1 MLKGTIPGIIP
12 VRPDGGK
19 VTRAHAVSPF
29 IHARNVH
36 LPDAALVPNVVDL
49 RAEAID
55 FPNSA
60 HDDTIDALTQ
70 ALNQLLLNPITGHG
84 NPLDE
89 VDPGDWRDDY

>member
-1 MLKGTIPGIIP
+1 MKELHSEI
-12 VRPDGGK
+12 V
-19 VTRAHAVSPF
+19 
-29 IHARNVH
+29 N
-36 LPDAALVPNVVDL
+36 
-49 RAEAID
+49 

-60 HDDTIDALTQ
+60 HDDTVDALTQ

>member
-1 MLKGTIPGIIP
+1 M
-12 VRPDGGK
+12 
-19 VTRAHAVSPF
+19 AVSPF
-29 IHARNVH
+29 MHSRNVY
-36 LPDAALVPNVVDL
+36 LPKPALLPNVKELHSEIVN
-49 RAEAID
+49 

-60 HDDTIDALTQ
+60 HDDTVDALTQ